1 VDGHFQRAG
10 FDEECIVECHG
21 SLNWLQCTG
30 FCRSGIW
37 PVDASITAVIDL
49 DKESMRAS
57 APFPACL
64 TCGALARPN
73 VLMFGDMGWDSTR
86 TRAQEERLEAWLSD
100 RAASRL
106 VIVECG
112 AGTAVPSVRYF
123 SEETAA
129 AHDATFIR
137 INIREPHAPIGQI
150 ELAQPALEAL
160 TAIDKALTAIS

>member
-1 VDGHFQRAG
+1 
-10 FDEECIVECHG
+10 
-21 SLNWLQCTG
+21 
-30 FCRSGIW
+30 
-37 PVDASITAVIDL
+37 
-49 DKESMRAS
+49 
-57 APFPACL
+57 
-64 TCGALARPN
+64 
-73 VLMFGDMGWDSTR
+73 MFGDMGWDSSR
-86 TRAQEERLEAWLSD
+86 TRAQEERLEAWLSE

-129 AHDATFIR
+129 AHDATLIR
-137 INIREPHAPIGQI
+137 INIREPHVPIGQI